1 MAEIPLIVV
10 LALILAN
17 YRLARLIVVDQIT
30 APLRERLW
38 KRFPPSTQ
46 FGYLF
51 TCMWCTSMWT
61 AILIVVC
68 YILNPV
74 LTTIIAAILAL
85 SAAVGIIDTVV
96 EK

>member
-1 MAEIPLIVV
+1 MPDPISIVI
-10 LALILAN
+10 LILAN

-30 APLRERLW
+30 APARERIW
-38 KRFPPSTQ
+38 KRYSPATQ

-61 AILIVVC
+61 AILLVAC
-68 YILNPV
+68 YILIPV
-74 LTTIIAAILAL
+74 PTIIIASILAL